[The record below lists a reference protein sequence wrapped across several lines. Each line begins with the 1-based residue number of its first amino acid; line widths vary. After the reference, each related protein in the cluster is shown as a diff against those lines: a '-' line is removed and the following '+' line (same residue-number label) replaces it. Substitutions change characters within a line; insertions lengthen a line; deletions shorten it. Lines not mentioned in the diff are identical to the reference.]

1 MPRLKGPVPQVQAK
15 EGPMPQL
22 VKKRCSGWAVLAAGA
37 LIASLLAVGA
47 APAGAAEIKTGEDN
61 RAEQSVKP
69 TFSAC
74 VGAANEDAG
83 FTDLGSL
90 DATIADINC
99 LAHYAITVGT
109 TADTFDPDSNVTRS
123 QMALFLYRAAGIAD
137 LDLTGG
143 NMMADYGDIADLG
156 EDRQVA
162 IRALASSGI
171 LAGRGNVFDPYS
183 DITRAEMAVALVN
196 FVRMANPGLFVQR
209 GVNAGALIIS
219 PGAVDYFADARQ
231 TVPRA
236 VDTAISYA
244 YELGIT
250 TGLPDATF
258 RPNDAVPR
266 RDMASFITRALSH
279 SSSARPIGLSVQSD
293 HGTLHASVRD
303 ADHKPVPGLR
313 VDAFYVSAAR
323 AGRAFDDAGRC
334 RSIIRAVEG
343 AGNRCAIDRLDPV
356 TNSQGDAQFER
367 LTAARV
373 GAGVTV
379 WVWIGELNDRFDYE
393 LDLDD
398 WYEFDQGPVSSPNAA
413 DKAVV
418 LPSQAT
424 TPHVRFGDSVEFNL
438 QLQYLDDR
446 GTAGSGDD
454 VYKTTAAGVNPGDG
468 GADYDFVYAVFDGV
482 ATELIFDMDS
492 TRELRILTARGHSN
506 ESPAL
511 VPTTT
516 LVGGTETALVA
527 QPVSTAR
534 GHVLRTAKETLST
547 DGNGR
552 LTFHLSTHDP
562 SPASTNDYRTVAYV
576 LIPRDNAPGAPGGA
590 HHGWAVFSEAGS
602 YLSALSAEA
611 RFSYDERAQQGFRT
625 GNRVTVAALNQYHEP
640 LGRVTVGLASNRNH
654 DTNADG
660 DFGDEALDR
669 SAVGA
674 ESGTPAL
681 TDTPP
686 DLIGTVDV
694 VDPAIDGNAD
704 GDLDDLGTDI
714 NDNGDFSDTSCFDV
728 NDDGD
733 TDDPGETARD
743 VDGDDTIDPNEGCRI
758 DVVPAD
764 AIADSADIDVDGYN
778 ADMEPNDDV
787 FVSRFPGARATS
799 GRSGTAQFAFSHMYD
814 AGDPHSGNNVGN
826 NRETITA
833 TPASDIG
840 PTTPLRKVRG
850 VMRFGVFVAGTITGD
865 TFTADTEYAANSA
878 CVRGTY
884 EYYANIVHVD
894 DDNQSVSSSGIPD
907 NDDYA
912 ATLTFGDGSFAGINT
927 APVTFVT
934 RDIAGYDD
942 NGDGDY
948 EDTDEV
954 APLGR
959 VPNAEDPTR
968 EAVVMS
974 GRCAMT
980 TIDWHRAS
988 TDRGSGGERDIL
1000 SGSLDSR
1007 EIVVHWGDT
1016 GSAGEPSALL
1026 LAVPRLVRY
1035 DDNDV
1040 FENLDSPGDI
1050 IEIAEFEE
1058 LLARVVDPS
1067 NPDPSSGT
1075 LQWRYYDHYDRDD
1088 RTLFQIQL
1096 TPIGR

>member
-1 MPRLKGPVPQVQAK
+1 
-15 EGPMPQL
+15 MPQL

-47 APAGAAEIKTGEDN
+47 APAGAAEIKTGENN

-74 VGAANEDAG
+74 VGAATEDAG

-90 DATIADINC
+90 DAAVADINC

-143 NMMADYGDIADLG
+143 NMMADYGDTADLG

-162 IRALASSGI
+162 IRALASNGI

-219 PGAVDYFADARQ
+219 PGALDHFADARR

-258 RPNDAVPR
+258 RANDAVPR
-266 RDMASFITRALSH
+266 RDMASFITRALGH

-313 VDAFYVSAAR
+313 ADAFYVSAAR

-334 RSIIRAVEG
+334 RSIVRAVES

-367 LTAARV
+367 LTASRV

-413 DKAVV
+413 DIAVV
-418 LPSQAT
+418 LPSQLE
-424 TPHVRFGDSVEFNL
+424 TPHVRFGDSIEFNL

-454 VYKTTAAGVNPGDG
+454 VYKNTAAGVNPGDG

-482 ATELIFDMDS
+482 VTDLHYDVDINQQ
-492 TRELRILTARGHSN
+492 LRILAATGHNN
-506 ESPAL
+506 EHPGRTDVV
-511 VPTTT
+511 VPSTT
-516 LVGGTETALVA
+516 LGSALTGVLDP
-527 QPVSTAR
+527 QAR
-534 GHVLRTAKETLST
+534 GHVLRSAKETLTT

-562 SPASTNDYRTVAYV
+562 SPAGTNDYRTVAYV
-576 LIPRDNAPGAPGGA
+576 LIPRDNAPEADDPMDRRRDRA

-602 YLSALSAEA
+602 YLSVLSAEA
-611 RFSYDERAQQGFRT
+611 RFSYDERAQEGSKA

-640 LGRVTVGLASNRNH
+640 LGRLTVELASNRNH

-660 DFGDEALDR
+660 DLGDEAVDR
-669 SAVGA
+669 GENEATTELEVPA
-674 ESGTPAL
+674 GTPQAL
-681 TDTPP
+681 A
-686 DLIGTVDV
+686 GTFEE
-694 VDPAIDGNAD
+694 VDPAIDGNMD
-704 GDLDDLGTDI
+704 GDLNDLGTDI
-714 NDNGDFSDTSCFDV
+714 NGNGDFEDTACFDV
-728 NDDGD
+728 NGDGD
-733 TDDPGETARD
+733 QTDPGELARD
-743 VDGDDTIDPNEGCRI
+743 VDEDGTTGDTEGCRI
-758 DVVPAD
+758 DVVPDD
-764 AIADSADIDVDGYN
+764 AIADSSDISVDGYN
-778 ADMEPNDDV
+778 GDTIPNDDV

-814 AGDPHSGNNVGN
+814 AGDPHSPGNVGN

-833 TPASDIG
+833 TPASDTG
-840 PTTPLRKVRG
+840 PPTLLRRVIG
-850 VMRFGVFVAGTITGD
+850 VMRFGTFIAGTID
-865 TFTADTEYAANSA
+865 ASDNFVVDSVNEANPA
-878 CVRGTY
+878 CAEGRY
-884 EYYANIVHVD
+884 EYYANIVHID
-894 DDNQSVSSSGIPD
+894 DDQSSESSSGIPID
-907 NDDYA
+907 DDYVG
-912 ATLTFGDGSFAGINT
+912 TVNFGTFAGIT
-927 APVTFVT
+927 AGSVTFVADDIELGVDANNDGDFDDDG
-934 RDIAGYDD
+934 DIA
-942 NGDGDY
+942 
-948 EDTDEV
+948 
-954 APLGR
+954 
-959 VPNAEDPTR
+959 PNPNRIANRITPNQEDPTR
-968 EAVVMS
+968 EADVMS

-988 TDRGSGGERDIL
+988 TSRGSDGERDIL
-1000 SGSLDSR
+1000 SGSLLSR
-1007 EIVVHWGDT
+1007 EIVVHWGDI
-1016 GSAGEPSALL
+1016 GSAGVPSELL

-1058 LLARVVDPS
+1058 LLARVVDPN

-1075 LQWRYYDHYDRDD
+1075 LQWRYYDHDDRDD

>member
-1 MPRLKGPVPQVQAK
+1 ML
-15 EGPMPQL
+15 
-22 VKKRCSGWAVLAAGA
+22 AVGA
-37 LIASLLAVGA
+37 LVASLLAVGA
-47 APAGAAEIKTGEDN
+47 APAGAAAIKAGDAN
-61 RAEQSVKP
+61 SAEQSVKP

-74 VGAANEDAG
+74 VGAATEDAG

-90 DATIADINC
+90 NAAVGDINC
-99 LAHYAITVGT
+99 LAHYGITVGK

-162 IRALASSGI
+162 IRALASNGI

-196 FVRMANPGLFVQR
+196 FVRMADPGLFVQR

-219 PGAVDYFADARQ
+219 PGALDYFADARQ

-250 TGLPDATF
+250 TGRTDATF
-258 RPNDAVPR
+258 GPNDAVPR
-266 RDMASFITRALSH
+266 RNMASFITRALGH

-293 HGTLHASVRD
+293 SGTLHASVRD
-303 ADHKPVPGLR
+303 ADHQPVPGLR

-334 RSIIRAVEG
+334 RSIVRAVES

-367 LTAARV
+367 LTSARV

-413 DKAVV
+413 DRAVV
-418 LPSQAT
+418 LPSPAE
-424 TPHVRFGDSVEFNL
+424 TPHVRFGDSIEFNL

-446 GTAGSGDD
+446 GTAGDGDD
-454 VYKTTAAGVNPGDG
+454 VYKTTAAGVNPADG
-468 GADYDFVYAVFDGV
+468 GAVYDFVYAVFDGV
-482 ATELIFDMDS
+482 ITDLHYDVDINQQ
-492 TRELRILTARGHSN
+492 LRILAATGHSN
-506 ESPAL
+506 EHPDF
-511 VPTTT
+511 VPTMT
-516 LVGGTETALVA
+516 VPGGSA
-527 QPVSTAR
+527 VSGVLAPTAR
-534 GHVLRTAKETLST
+534 GHVLRSAKETLTT

-552 LTFHLSTHDP
+552 LTFSLSTHDP
-562 SPASTNDYRTVAYV
+562 SPAGTNDYRTVAYV
-576 LIPRDNAPGAPGGA
+576 LIPRDNAPAADYPMDRLQDRA
-590 HHGWAVFSEAGS
+590 HHGWAVFSEAGP
-602 YLSALSAEA
+602 YLSVLSADA

-625 GNRVTVAALNQYHEP
+625 GNRATVAALNQYHDP
-640 LGRVTVGLASNRNH
+640 LGRLTVELASNRNH

-660 DFGDEALDR
+660 DFGDEAVDRAALLDENDPETD
-669 SAVGA
+669 VPGA
-674 ESGTPAL
+674 ALPGTPA
-681 TDTPP
+681 
-686 DLIGTVDV
+686 DLVGTVGI
-694 VDPAIDGNAD
+694 VDSAVDSNED

-714 NDNGDFSDTSCFDV
+714 NGDGDYSDTDCFDV
-728 NDDGD
+728 NDDD
-733 TDDPGETARD
+733 DLDDPGESATD
-743 VDGDDTIDPNEGCRI
+743 IDEDGNVDTNEGCRI

-764 AIADSADIDVDGYN
+764 AIADSSDISVDGY
-778 ADMEPNDDV
+778 DEDVIPNDDV

-814 AGDPHSGNNVGN
+814 AGDPHSPGNVGN

-833 TPASDIG
+833 TPASDTG
-840 PTTPLRKVRG
+840 PPTPLRRVRG
-850 VMRFGVFVAGTITGD
+850 VMRFGIFVAGTID
-865 TFTADTEYAANSA
+865 ASNNFVADDDNAANPA
-878 CVRGTY
+878 CANGRY
-884 EYYANIVHVD
+884 EYYANIVHID
-894 DDNQSVSSSGIPD
+894 DDSRSESSSGIPID
-907 NDDYA
+907 DDYVGA
-912 ATLTFGDGSFAGINT
+912 VTFGDFAGIT
-927 APVTFVT
+927 AGEVTFAT
-934 RDIAGYDD
+934 RDIAGVDD
-942 NGDGDY
+942 NGNGDY
-948 EDTDEV
+948 TDAGDV
-954 APLGR
+954 APLGG
-959 VPNAEDPTR
+959 VPNAVDPTR

-1007 EIVVHWGDT
+1007 EIVVHWGDIGT
-1016 GSAGEPSALL
+1016 AGEPSELL

-1096 TPIGR
+1096 EPIGR